1 MQMERK
7 TVTMLLGTGINNTKW
22 KNVLDGEYNDPCI
35 TEYLRLIVNA
45 NYIKP
50 CRTNVRKTNNK
61 ICIDN
66 WESPTIPRIIINI
79 TCINKNFGGMKLN
92 FIK

>member
-35 TEYLRLIVNA
+35 TEHLRLIVNA

-50 CRTNVRKTNNK
+50 CRTNLCKTNNK
-61 ICIDN
+61 IRIDN
-66 WESPTIPRIIINI
+66 WEVQQ
-79 TCINKNFGGMKLN
+79 FQGY
-92 FIK
+92 

>member
-35 TEYLRLIVNA
+35 TEDLRLIVNA

-50 CRTNVRKTNNK
+50 CRTNLCKTNNK
-61 ICIDN
+61 IRIDN
-66 WESPTIPRIIINI
+66 WEVQQ
-79 TCINKNFGGMKLN
+79 FQGY
-92 FIK
+92 